1 ERPATPFNQEQLE
14 AAWAAFA
21 EQLKAAKKLNDH
33 AAVTMNRPE
42 KTGEMSVRY
51 TVFNA
56 SALENLEADKT
67 ELMTFL
73 RQKLNNYHFTL
84 DIQLSKEEG
93 QQRLYTPQDKFRKL
107 LELNPDLQKLRQQFD
122 LDLEM

>member
-1 ERPATPFNQEQLE
+1 
-14 AAWAAFA
+14 
-21 EQLKAAKKLNDH
+21 
-33 AAVTMNRPE
+33 
-42 KTGEMSVRY
+42 MSVRY

-93 QQRLYTPQDKFRKL
+93 QQRLYTPQDKYRRL